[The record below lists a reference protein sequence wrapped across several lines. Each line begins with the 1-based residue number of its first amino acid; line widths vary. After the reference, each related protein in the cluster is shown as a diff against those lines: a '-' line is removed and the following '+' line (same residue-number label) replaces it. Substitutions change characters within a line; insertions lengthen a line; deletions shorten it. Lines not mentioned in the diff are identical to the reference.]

1 GQVQGEVK
9 EVDDV
14 DEIQLGIY
22 AFRDV
27 YIQIGSAGS

>member
-1 GQVQGEVK
+1 MGGQVQGEVK

-22 AFRDV
+22 AFRD
-27 YIQIGSAGS
+27 